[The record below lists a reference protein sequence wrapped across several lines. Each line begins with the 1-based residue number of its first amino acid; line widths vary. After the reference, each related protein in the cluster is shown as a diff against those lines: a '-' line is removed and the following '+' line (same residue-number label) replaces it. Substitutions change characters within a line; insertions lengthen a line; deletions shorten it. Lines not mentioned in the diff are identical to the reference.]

1 MRSNIS
7 PHAPPGL
14 HGPSGC
20 AVTANPVPLRVLAL
34 LHMEVLPLREC
45 SPLWCAPYNVFP
57 LRIGSPQGCA
67 PLKDMFPQGCAPLE
81 DVLPPEDMLPP
92 RTWSPYRPNL
102 PMDMLPTPPMLWRP
116 CPSGLVP
123 CHPHLMCSGC
133 PSLCPAGQRHPCWGS
148 LAAGGFGSLR
158 TVACAHHVLQRRAW
172 SRHRAGIPYVE
183 TVPEP

>member
-1 MRSNIS
+1 MGSNIS
-7 PHAPPGL
+7 SHAPPGL

-34 LHMEVLPLREC
+34 LHMEVLPLWEC
-45 SPLWCAPYNVFP
+45 SPLWCAPYNVLP

-67 PLKDMFPQGCAPLE
+67 PPRTCSPKVVLPLRTCSPQGHAPPT
-81 DVLPPEDMLPP
+81 DPIP
-92 RTWSPYRPNL
+92 T
-102 PMDMLPTPPMLWRP
+102 MDMLPTPPMLWRP

-123 CHPHLMCSGC
+123 CHPHLMCLGC

-158 TVACAHHVLQRRAW
+158 AVACAHHVLQCRAW